1 MYAEYAE
8 SDPSHA
14 VNLKSYITSAS
25 TPPPPRPSLIDPS
38 MLHPKGS
45 FSKKLG
51 RCLSNGFTQ
60 TLNVRR
66 GSVVYYSDTSD
77 DEGQISGAEFNYDD
91 DSDDDERNLKQL

>member
-8 SDPSHA
+8 SDTLHS
-14 VNLKSYITSAS
+14 VNIKSYETAAS
-25 TPPPPRPSLIDPS
+25 IPPPPRPSLIDPS
-38 MLHPKGS
+38 ALHTKGS

-51 RCLSNGFTQ
+51 RSLSNGFSQ
-60 TLNVRR
+60 TINVRR

-91 DSDDDERNLKQL
+91 DSDGDERNSKHP